1 MRLRHAAAGAAVLA
15 AMLAAML
22 AGGARA
28 SSLPM
33 DAPIKLGNVET
44 VCTGIGEG
52 KNDPRWHAYPVRV
65 EFVDV
70 SARYIAGAH
79 VSLSD
84 VAGAPL
90 AEFDCSGSW
99 VLLKLPPGLYTVS
112 ARLTASTAA
121 PAVAKFQPPQ
131 TGQTRVVLRFP
142 AQP

>member
-1 MRLRHAAAGAAVLA
+1 MRLGHAAAGAVIA
-15 AMLAAML
+15 ALL
-22 AGGARA
+22 SGGARA

-33 DAPIKLGNVET
+33 DAPIKLGGVET

-52 KNDPRWHAYPVRV
+52 KSDPRWRAYPVRV
-65 EFVDV
+65 EFVDA

-84 VAGAPL
+84 VAGASM
-90 AEFDCSGSW
+90 AEFDCSGTW
-99 VLLKLPPGLYTVS
+99 VLFKLPPGLYTVS
-112 ARLTASTAA
+112 ARLTAATTA
-121 PAVAKFQPPQ
+121 PVIAKFQPPQ

>member
-1 MRLRHAAAGAAVLA
+1 MRLRHAAAGGAVAAV
-15 AMLAAML
+15 L

-33 DAPIKLGNVET
+33 DAPIKLGSVET

-52 KNDPRWHAYPVRV
+52 KNDPRWRTYPVRV
-65 EFVDV
+65 EFVDA

-84 VAGAPL
+84 VAGASM

-99 VLLKLPPGLYTVS
+99 VLFKLPPGLYTVS
-112 ARLTASTAA
+112 ARLTAATSA

>member
-1 MRLRHAAAGAAVLA
+1 MRLRHAAAGAAIAVVLT
-15 AMLAAML
+15 
-22 AGGARA
+22 GGAGA
-28 SSLPM
+28 SPLPM
-33 DAPIKLGNVET
+33 DTPIKLGNVET

-52 KNDPRWHAYPVRV
+52 KNDPRWRTYPIRV
-65 EFVDV
+65 EFADA

-84 VAGAPL
+84 VAGAPM

-99 VLLKLPPGLYTVS
+99 VLFKLPPGLYTVS
-112 ARLTASTAA
+112 ARLTASTSTPVRAR
-121 PAVAKFQPPQ
+121 FQPPQ

>member
-1 MRLRHAAAGAAVLA
+1 MRFRHAAAGAAIA
-15 AMLAAML
+15 ALL
-22 AGGARA
+22 AGAARA

-33 DAPIKLGNVET
+33 DAPIKLGSVET

-52 KNDPRWHAYPVRV
+52 KNDPRWRTYPVRV
-65 EFVDV
+65 EFVDA

-79 VSLSD
+79 VSLTD

-112 ARLTASTAA
+112 ARLTAATSA
-121 PAVAKFQPPQ
+121 PVIAKFQPPQ
-131 TGQTRVVLRFP
+131 TGQSRVVLRFP

>member
-1 MRLRHAAAGAAVLA
+1 MEVRICLVAAGLVLA
-15 AMLAAML
+15 AGTAW
-22 AGGARA
+22 AGPV
-28 SSLPM
+28 PM
-33 DAPIKLGNVET
+33 DTPIRLGNVET

-52 KNDPRWHAYPVRV
+52 KNDPRWRTYPVRV
-65 EFVDV
+65 ELVDA

-84 VAGAPL
+84 VTGAPM

-99 VLLKLPPGLYTVS
+99 VLLRLPPGLYTVS
-112 ARLTASTAA
+112 ARLMTSAVT
-121 PAVAKFQPPQ
+121 PATAKFQPPQ